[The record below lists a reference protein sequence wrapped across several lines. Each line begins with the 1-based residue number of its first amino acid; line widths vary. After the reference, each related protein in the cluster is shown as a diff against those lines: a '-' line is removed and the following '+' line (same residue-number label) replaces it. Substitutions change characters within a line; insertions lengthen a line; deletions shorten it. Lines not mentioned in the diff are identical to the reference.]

1 MLLKFAVSN
10 FKSIGNEITF
20 SMFPTQDNNDDRFLR
35 EIKTKRGN
43 WKILRRG
50 IFFGP
55 NASGKTTIIDALNFV
70 CKFVSYAK
78 DFGIGTGVTQFKFG
92 DTKFN
97 DVTSFKILFYI
108 QEDVFEYGFSLNADY
123 VHEEWLSIL
132 GNQKFVV
139 LYTRQTDSEG
149 KTTIDIQDELAE
161 KGSEERALIE
171 LLKGTITY
179 EQRNQ
184 LFLYKLANNGVES
197 MSNIVKWFR
206 HVQFVYPFSKV
217 KALPV
222 AIKTNEDF
230 TEYVENTLKK
240 LDTGIFKVTTETRG
254 IRFDEFLKNK
264 RLPQDMIEEVQKI
277 RSGIVEVD
285 GKCFIFSKGEEA
297 DTRLVEIKFE
307 HHLYGKK
314 VKFDLNEESD
324 GTKRLLDLL
333 PMLFFGSKDDCRI
346 YCVDEIDRSLHTKLS
361 RYIISEC
368 VNAMQSKN
376 LQIIFTAHDI
386 NLINLKY
393 LRQDEIWFIEKNKN
407 GESTIR
413 PLSDFNIKDDTN
425 LVNDYLAGRFGA
437 VPTIGGKY

>member
-139 LYTRQTDSEG
+139 LYTRQG
-149 KTTIDIQDELAE
+149 
-161 KGSEERALIE
+161 
-171 LLKGTITY
+171 
-179 EQRNQ
+179 
-184 LFLYKLANNGVES
+184 
-197 MSNIVKWFR
+197 
-206 HVQFVYPFSKV
+206 
-217 KALPV
+217 
-222 AIKTNEDF
+222 
-230 TEYVENTLKK
+230 ENY
-240 LDTGIFKVTTETRG
+240 
-254 IRFDEFLKNK
+254 N
-264 RLPQDMIEEVQKI
+264 
-277 RSGIVEVD
+277 
-285 GKCFIFSKGEEA
+285 
-297 DTRLVEIKFE
+297 
-307 HHLYGKK
+307 
-314 VKFDLNEESD
+314 
-324 GTKRLLDLL
+324 
-333 PMLFFGSKDDCRI
+333 
-346 YCVDEIDRSLHTKLS
+346 
-361 RYIISEC
+361 
-368 VNAMQSKN
+368 
-376 LQIIFTAHDI
+376 
-386 NLINLKY
+386 
-393 LRQDEIWFIEKNKN
+393 
-407 GESTIR
+407 
-413 PLSDFNIKDDTN
+413 
-425 LVNDYLAGRFGA
+425 
-437 VPTIGGKY
+437 

>member
-20 SMFPTQDNNDDRFLR
+20 SIFPTQDNNDDRFLR

-333 PMLFFGSKDDCRI
+333 PMLFLVVKMI
-346 YCVDEIDRSLHTKLS
+346 VE
-361 RYIISEC
+361 
-368 VNAMQSKN
+368 
-376 LQIIFTAHDI
+376 
-386 NLINLKY
+386 
-393 LRQDEIWFIEKNKN
+393 FI
-407 GESTIR
+407 
-413 PLSDFNIKDDTN
+413 
-425 LVNDYLAGRFGA
+425 V
-437 VPTIGGKY
+437 